1 MIAYAEPGTRVRHH
15 LYHPMKYSDP
25 MHCSPRKIRSELF
38 ALLLV
43 AQIFV
48 LPAVAAAMSYPPGP
62 RPDRVVLT
70 WTGDPA
76 SSQAVTWRTEAN
88 STEAWAEILPATD
101 GPLAGSPVRVS
112 ARSASLEPVGAPSSR
127 YHSVGFTGLAADTLY
142 AYRVGGGSTWSEW
155 FQFRT
160 ARREVA
166 PFTFLFFGDPQTDI
180 RSQWSRVW
188 RQGWLTA
195 PQAAFAVLTGDLI
208 NKGDSDD
215 EWGEW
220 FEAVGWV
227 GATRPL
233 VLAAGSHE
241 YASSETAADGMKKK
255 SLSPHWRPQFSLPR
269 NGPDGLA
276 ETCYWFDYQGTRFVV
291 LNALE
296 QQAEQAAWLR
306 QVLSNPRPRW
316 TVLAF
321 HDPIFSGGRNRDN
334 QKYRALWKP
343 VIDELKVDLVL
354 SGHDHVYA
362 RSGHDSVPTGYP
374 SDREVVNGT
383 VYVVAVS
390 GPKMYE
396 LTAKSWA
403 VRTAANT
410 QTFQTITI
418 DGDELRYTAR
428 TATGRPLDAFT
439 LRKRD
444 GARNELIECFPPG
457 KP

>member
-1 MIAYAEPGTRVRHH
+1 
-15 LYHPMKYSDP
+15 MKNP
-25 MHCSPRKIRSELF
+25 VPRPLSSQKIWSELF
-38 ALLLV
+38 TLLLV
-43 AQIFV
+43 ARMFV
-48 LPAVAAAMSYPPGP
+48 LPAVAAATSYPPGP

-76 SSQAVTWRTEAN
+76 SSQAVTWRTVATG
-88 STEAWAEILPATD
+88 TEAWAEILPATD

-127 YHSVGFTGLAADTLY
+127 CHSVEFTGLAADTLY
-142 AYRVGGGSTWSEW
+142 AYRVGDGSTWSEW

-188 RQGWLTA
+188 RQGWLTS
-195 PQAAFAVLTGDLI
+195 PHAAFAVLTGDLI
-208 NKGDSDD
+208 NQGDSDD

-241 YASSETAADGMKKK
+241 YINSAPAAGKRIK
-255 SLSPHWRPQFSLPR
+255 SLSLHWRPQFALPE
-269 NGPDGLA
+269 NGPEGLP

-306 QVLSNPRPRW
+306 QVLSGPRPRW

-334 QKYRALWKP
+334 PKYRALWQP
-343 VIDELKVDLVL
+343 VIDELQVDLVL

-362 RSGHDSVPTGYP
+362 RSGLDRVPTDYP
-374 SDREVVNGT
+374 SDRKIVNGT

-403 VRTAANT
+403 GRTAANT
-410 QTFQTITI
+410 QSFQTITI
-418 DGDELRYTAR
+418 DGDELRYTAQ
-428 TATGRPLDAFT
+428 TATGRPFDAFT
-439 LRKRD
+439 LRKRT
-444 GARNELIECFPPG
+444 GTRNELIECSPSGAP
-457 KP
+457 

>member
-1 MIAYAEPGTRVRHH
+1 MNRPNPTLSSLARVCVCT
-15 LYHPMKYSDP
+15 LAWF
-25 MHCSPRKIRSELF
+25 F
-38 ALLLV
+38 A
-43 AQIFV
+43 AQTS
-48 LPAVAAAMSYPPGP
+48 AWAAADAAPAYPPRA
-62 RPDRVVLT
+62 RPDRIVLS
-70 WTGDPA
+70 WTGDTA
-76 SSQAVTWRTEAN
+76 STQAVTWRTDVGVSGAC
-88 STEAWAEILPATD
+88 AEILPASD
-101 GPLAGSPVRVS
+101 GPVTGSPARHP
-112 ARSASLEPVGAPSSR
+112 ARSEDLAPAGAPAAR
-127 YHSVGFTGLAADTLY
+127 YHSVEFTGLKPDTLY
-142 AYRVGGGSTWSEW
+142 LYRLGDGKSWSEW

-160 ARREVA
+160 ARREAA

-208 NKGDSDD
+208 NQGNSDD

-241 YASSETAADGMKKK
+241 YAGSATAADGRKNK
-255 SLSPHWRPQFSLPR
+255 SLSCHWRPQFSLPR
-269 NGPDGLA
+269 NGPAGLA

-296 QQAEQAAWLR
+296 KREEQAAWLR
-306 QVLSNPRPRW
+306 TVLSGPRPRW

-334 QKYRALWKP
+334 PKYRALWKP
-343 VIDELKVDLVL
+343 VIDELQVDLVL

-362 RSGHDSVPTGYP
+362 RSGLDGVPTGYP
-374 SDREVVNGT
+374 AEREVVNGT

-410 QTFQTITI
+410 QSFQWITI

-439 LRKRD
+439 LRKRP
-444 GARNELIECFPPG
+444 GARNELIEDATP
-457 KP
+457 